1 MNTAHKLADD
11 QAVHLP
17 MRRKLAR
24 HLANNACEN
33 AMKKLHLLKHDI
45 SEGNFDIG
53 KALEKIEQEE
63 KAEKERNA
71 SQTGVNRMKTK
82 L

>member
-1 MNTAHKLADD
+1 
-11 QAVHLP
+11 
-17 MRRKLAR
+17 
-24 HLANNACEN
+24 
-33 AMKKLHLLKHDI
+33 MKKLHLLKHDI